1 MPMRHAPHACTFQ
14 RTILQQVGLMEPH
27 TNAET
32 AGTADHGR
40 NAALWREKTDG
51 ELTVLN
57 VIDVYKKMVQGL
69 IYSPED
75 CSKYFALDAEPPGSQ
90 VLDQ

>member
-40 NAALWREKTDG
+40 NAALWHEKTDK
-51 ELTVLN
+51 ELN
-57 VIDVYKKMVQGL
+57 VIEVYKKMVQGL

-75 CSKYFALDAEPPGSQ
+75 CSKYFALDAEPPVQ
-90 VLDQ
+90 KCWTR